1 MAASSPNTRYRCRK
15 LVPCATISTAT
26 ISTMFRF
33 CNRCLHAAFM
43 TFVLVGGAAAT
54 KRWSS
59 SSSSSDGMTREL
71 EGLTGPFSHMAC
83 RACTKLAKTYVVQ
96 GVSGLAGCFE
106 ADDATAAEYAP
117 FRFTSGADC
126 IFKSNYGEVVMA
138 FVVLVAVGILLLQC
152 GKRTNQ
158 FLAPFLEGSIFDTR
172 TDGAVTVAT
181 ERKEVLRPIQQ
192 EPPAI
197 RWNPSCHS
205 QVRGEHLPGSYYIST
220 ITHVSQSLFD

>member
-1 MAASSPNTRYRCRK
+1 
-15 LVPCATISTAT
+15 
-26 ISTMFRF
+26 MFRF
-33 CNRCLHAAFM
+33 CNRCVHVATVALL
-43 TFVLVGGAAAT
+43 LVSGAAAT
-54 KRWSS
+54 KHWS
-59 SSSSSDGMTREL
+59 SSSSSDGTTREL
-71 EGLTGPFSHMAC
+71 QGLTGPFSHMAC

-126 IFKSNYGEVVMA
+126 IFKSNYGEVVMV
-138 FVVLVAVGILLLQC
+138 FVVLVAAGILLLQC
-152 GKRTNQ
+152 GKRSNQ

-172 TDGAVTVAT
+172 TDGAANVAT
-181 ERKEVLRPIQQ
+181 SDQQ

-205 QVRGEHLPGSYYIST
+205 KVRGEHLPGSYYIST